1 MARCSSHSPTG
12 GAAGASPCIVMGV
25 AELEPDTEGADRG
38 RFSRWALPDGTEPDP
53 RFTLANERTFLA
65 WVRTSLA
72 FLAGGVAIEAFPI
85 ADTNP
90 NLRLW
95 LAVTTISCGLLI
107 ACGAA
112 LRWWRVEMA
121 MRRHRPLPV
130 PGIIPL
136 LSLVAAVAAL
146 SAVLLL
152 L

>member
-1 MARCSSHSPTG
+1 
-12 GAAGASPCIVMGV
+12 MGV
-25 AELEPDTEGADRG
+25 DEHEPDTEPEDRG
-38 RFSRWALPDGTEPDP
+38 RFSRWVLPDGVEPDP

-72 FLAGGVAIEAFPI
+72 FLAGGVAIEAFPLS
-85 ADTNP
+85 TTSP
-90 NLRLW
+90 RLRLW

-112 LRWWRVEMA
+112 VRWWRVEMA

-146 SAVLLL
+146 SAILLL
-152 L
+152 F

>member
-1 MARCSSHSPTG
+1 MHVTES
-12 GAAGASPCIVMGV
+12 
-25 AELEPDTEGADRG
+25 EPDPRG
-38 RFSRWALPDGTEPDP
+38 RFSRWVLPDGTEPDP

-85 ADTNP
+85 ASADP
-90 NLRLW
+90 QLRLW
-95 LAVTTISCGLLI
+95 LAVTIISCGVLI

-112 LRWWRVEMA
+112 IRWWRVEMA

-136 LSLVAAVAAL
+136 LSLVAGVGAL
-146 SAVLLL
+146 SAVWLLL
-152 L
+152 